1 VVQQGETQKSLVKNL
16 LSIAFGGSSTS
27 LAMQALG
34 QEKPSK
40 EELKEIRAFLDQLE
54 KENR

>member
-1 VVQQGETQKSLVKNL
+1 
-16 LSIAFGGSSTS
+16 
-27 LAMQALG
+27 MQALG